1 MNYLRIDR
9 MIGNLGPTDIGII
22 ILVAVLLFFG
32 TSKIP
37 ELFRNMGKA
46 VGEFKK
52 GRLESEMEINQMQQ
66 NVPQTQ
72 VSQQNQ
78 QQNSQVNPQDLE
90 KQIRDLQNQLEQ
102 LKKQQN
108 QQAS

>member
-1 MNYLRIDR
+1 
-9 MIGNLGPTDIGII
+9 
-22 ILVAVLLFFG
+22 VAVLLFFG

-66 NVPQTQ
+66 NTSQPQ
-72 VSQQNQ
+72 VSQQIP
-78 QQNSQVNPQDLE
+78 QQNTQVNPQDLE

-102 LKKQQN
+102 LKKQQS
-108 QQAS
+108 QATS

>member
-1 MNYLRIDR
+1 MF
-9 MIGNLGPTDIGII
+9 GNPSPTDIGVI

>member
-1 MNYLRIDR
+1 
-9 MIGNLGPTDIGII
+9 MIGGNLSPTDLGII

-66 NVPQTQ
+66 TVPQTQ
-72 VSQQNQ
+72 VSQQPTQ
-78 QQNSQVNPQDLE
+78 QTTPASSQANPQDLE

-108 QQAS
+108 QTTS